1 VSPRRRLLLA
11 GALAGGALLAWAWL
25 SGLGPFASRAP
36 GFGGPGSSA
45 LSRQFQSTQR
55 SLNQTLSRHVR
66 LAARGES
73 PHAVTMVLGVAFVY
87 GVLHS
92 IGPGHGKVVIASL
105 VLGRGTGHMRAIG
118 VGFAVSLLQIA
129 SSIGLVAVLAFLLGQ
144 RGTEVVERSVG
155 IELVSYGLIGLV
167 GLYMV
172 ADTALPERWRPRHR
186 HPGLPDLAAGAPG
199 LTVSAVLAAGL
210 TPCPSAIIV
219 LLFALAAGSFA
230 LGVVASV
237 VMAIGMG
244 LTLAVVALAAV
255 LGRRLLL
262 GPQTEASRSLAGAI
276 RGLRLVAGL
285 ALTGVGLWLARDAWS
300 RLT

>member
-1 VSPRRRLLLA
+1 VSPRARLLLA
-11 GALAGGALLAWAWL
+11 AALAGAVVLAWAGL
-25 SGLGPFASRAP
+25 SGVTRFAGRGP
-36 GFGGPGSSA
+36 GLGGPAASA
-45 LSRQFQSTQR
+45 LSRQFQVTQR

-73 PHAVTMVLGVAFVY
+73 PHAVAMVLGVAFAY

-92 IGPGHGKVVIASL
+92 LGPGHGKVVVASL
-105 VLGRGTGHMRAIG
+105 VLGRGPARTRAIAI
-118 VGFAVSLLQIA
+118 GFVVSLLQIA
-129 SSIGLVAVLAFLLGQ
+129 SSIGLVAVLAFVLGH

-155 IELVSYGLIGLV
+155 VELVSYGLIGLV

-172 ADTALPERWRPRHR
+172 ADAALPERWRPRHR
-186 HPGLPDLAAGAPG
+186 HAALPAPTAGARG
-199 LTVSAVLAAGL
+199 LTASAVVAAGL

-219 LLFALAAGSFA
+219 LLFALAAGSFS
-230 LGVVASV
+230 LGVVASL
-237 VMAIGMG
+237 VMAAGMG

-262 GPQTEASRSLAGAI
+262 GPGSEAPRSLAGAV
-276 RGLRLVAGL
+276 RVLRVVAGL
-285 ALTGVGLWLARDAWS
+285 ALTGVGLWLARDAWT

>member
-1 VSPRRRLLLA
+1 VSPRARFGLVV
-11 GALAGGALLAWAWL
+11 ALAASVAMLAWV
-25 SGLGPFASRAP
+25 GLG
-36 GFGGPGSSA
+36 GGPASSS
-45 LSRQFQSTQR
+45 LGRQFQSSQR
-55 SLNQTLSRHVR
+55 RLNQTLSRHVR
-66 LAARGES
+66 QAARGES
-73 PHAVTMVLGVAFVY
+73 AHAVVMVLGVAFVY
-87 GVLHS
+87 GVLHA
-92 IGPGHGKVVIASL
+92 IGPGHGKVVVASL
-105 VLGRGTGHMRAIG
+105 VLGRGTGRTRAIAI
-118 VGFAVSLLQIA
+118 GFVVSLLQIV
-129 SSIGLVAVLAFLLGQ
+129 SSIGLVTVLAFALGY

-155 IELVSYGLIGLV
+155 VELVSYGLIGLV

-172 ADTALPERWRPRHR
+172 ADAALPDRWRPRHR
-186 HPGLPDLAAGAPG
+186 HAEASHLAAGAPG
-199 LTVSAVLAAGL
+199 LTASAVLAAGL

-230 LGVVASV
+230 LGVAASA

-244 LTLAVVALAAV
+244 LTLAVVALAAA

-262 GPQTEASRSLAGAI
+262 GPRPETSRTLAAAV

>member
-11 GALAGGALLAWAWL
+11 GALAGGALLAWAWV

-36 GFGGPGSSA
+36 GSGGPSPSA
-45 LSRQFQSTQR
+45 ISRQFQSTQR
-55 SLNQTLSRHVR
+55 SLNQTLSRQVR

-73 PHAVTMVLGVAFVY
+73 AHAVAMVLGVSFVY

-92 IGPGHGKVVIASL
+92 IGPGHGKVVVASL
-105 VLGRGTGHMRAIG
+105 VLGRGTGGTRAIA
-118 VGFAVSLLQIA
+118 VGFAVSLMQIA
-129 SSIGLVAVLAFLLGQ
+129 SSIGIVAVLAFLLGH

-155 IELVSYGLIGLV
+155 VELVSYGLIGLV

-172 ADTALPERWRPRHR
+172 ADAALPERWRPRHR
-186 HPGLPDLAAGAPG
+186 HPGLRELAAGAPG
-199 LTVSAVLAAGL
+199 LTISAVLAAGL

-219 LLFALAAGSFA
+219 LLFALAAGSFV
-230 LGVVASV
+230 LGLVASV

-262 GPQTEASRSLAGAI
+262 GPETEASRSLAGAI
-276 RGLRLVAGL
+276 RGLRLAAGL

>member
-1 VSPRRRLLLA
+1 VLLVVTLA
-11 GALAGGALLAWAWL
+11 AGIAAFAWA
-25 SGLGPFASRAP
+25 GLGAGR
-36 GFGGPGSSA
+36 GSSA
-45 LSRQFQSTQR
+45 LSRQFQGAQR
-55 SLNQTLSRHVR
+55 GLNQTLSRHVR

-73 PHAVTMVLGVAFVY
+73 PHAVAMVLGVAFVY

-92 IGPGHGKVVIASL
+92 IGPGHGKVVVASL
-105 VLGRGTGHMRAIG
+105 VLGRGTRRTRAIAT
-118 VGFAVSLLQIA
+118 GFVVSLLQIA
-129 SSIGLVAVLAFLLGQ
+129 SSIGLVAVLAFVFRH

-155 IELVSYGLIGLV
+155 VELVSYGLIGLV
-167 GLYMV
+167 GLFMV
-172 ADTALPERWRPRHR
+172 ADAALPERWRRRHS
-186 HPGLPDLAAGAPG
+186 HAALPDPGVPG
-199 LTVSAVLAAGL
+199 LTTSAVLAAGL

-230 LGVVASV
+230 LGVAASV

-244 LTLAVVALAAV
+244 LTLAMVALTAV

-262 GPQTEASRSLAGAI
+262 GPAPESSRSLAGAI